1 MPSKVWPETAMVGY
15 IDCAAIGAVSDITPE
30 QMKAY
35 NVVIFCF
42 ANADGSIPTTPPYQ
56 DFINEVVRLKQL
68 QAPGTI
74 NLLSIGGEIGTAEI
88 GPNAVDKTV
97 NNLMASIHELE
108 LEGID
113 LDIEQAGLPINDILG
128 LSRLLRKSL
137 DNISGFLT
145 CAPILAGTNETPS
158 LNTANGG
165 PSWAPVLGLDGV
177 IFDAINVQAYNSGMD
192 YVYSDPAN
200 GDLVSETSANIV
212 RAAYDALQ
220 KRGNIHPQSRIVI
233 GVPCDEASANEH
245 SNCWNPDT
253 PANETADTL
262 VQNVQEIK
270 RGDYGID
277 KAAFGGLMTWSISND
292 AYFSRPPGN
301 FAKNV
306 ATHIIALNT
315 EQEANKVS

>member
-1 MPSKVWPETAMVGY
+1 MVGY
-15 IDCAAIGAVSDITPE
+15 VDCAAMGALSNITSK

-42 ANADGSIPTTPPYQ
+42 ANADGTMPSTPPYQ
-56 DFINEVVRLKQL
+56 DFMNDVVRLKQM
-68 QAPGTI
+68 QNTGTI
-74 NLLSIGGEIGTAEI
+74 NLLSVGGEVGQLDIA
-88 GPNAVDKTV
+88 PNVVKKTV
-97 NNLMASIHELE
+97 SNLMASVRELE
-108 LEGID
+108 LDGID
-113 LDIEQAGLPINDILG
+113 LDIEQAALPINDILG

-145 CAPILAGTNETPS
+145 CAPILAGTNEQPS

-165 PSWAPVLGLDGV
+165 PSWEPVLGVQGV

-270 RGDYGID
+270 RGDYGLD
-277 KAAFGGLMTWSISND
+277 KVAFGGLMTWSISND

-306 ATHIIALNT
+306 ATHIIALNA
-315 EQEANKVS
+315 EREANKVS